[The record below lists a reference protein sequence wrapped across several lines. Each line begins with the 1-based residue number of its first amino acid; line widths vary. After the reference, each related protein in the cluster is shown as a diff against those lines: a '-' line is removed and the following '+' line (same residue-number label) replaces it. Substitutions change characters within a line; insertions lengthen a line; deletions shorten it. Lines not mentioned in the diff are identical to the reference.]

1 MQRQPHPPPPPSS
14 VHPSVSTLQWL
25 YLDYPLATC
34 YRRKLNKQSFLTHSY
49 MRINKFLPYGREG
62 NPPKTLLMP
71 GTLAAWRPSLT
82 LKLQI
87 IASWH
92 WIEAPNAITMFIS
105 QSSKPTF
112 IPLMDRSRQHYTPI
126 YPLHASHCKAE
137 QCVPLWVEH
146 SAGLVRACQSCVWI
160 KTFLGSFF
168 FKLSKLTEMQRYIV
182 EKCDFNWLNT
192 HTCTQKQRLKSIYS
206 ICEHS
211 KVWNIKKINIY
222 YVA

>member
-62 NPPKTLLMP
+62 NPPPQKTLLMP
-71 GTLAAWRPSLT
+71 GTLAAWSLT
-82 LKLQI
+82 HKLQI
-87 IASWH
+87 VTSWH

-105 QSSKPTF
+105 QSSNPTY
-112 IPLMDRSRQHYTPI
+112 IPLMDRSRQHYTPM

-137 QCVPLWVEH
+137 QCAPLWVEH

-168 FKLSKLTEMQRYIV
+168 KTEQTNRNATLHCV
-182 EKCDFNWLNT
+182 
-192 HTCTQKQRLKSIYS
+192 
-206 ICEHS
+206 
-211 KVWNIKKINIY
+211 KVWL
-222 YVA
+222 